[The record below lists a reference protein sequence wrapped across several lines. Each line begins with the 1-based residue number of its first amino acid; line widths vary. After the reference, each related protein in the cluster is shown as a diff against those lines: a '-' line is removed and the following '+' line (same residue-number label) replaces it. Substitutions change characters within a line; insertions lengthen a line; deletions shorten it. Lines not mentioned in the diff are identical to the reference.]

1 MKHHGTG
8 ARTSR
13 AGLLQTFRIRI
24 GRTAFMTPYIT
35 DRPAAYLPAQ
45 GRNSHI
51 PYGLYFCPDGSQV
64 LHCRNYTPTWVRQG
78 DGWPAQP
85 VKLLQTSQSRWVEYQ
100 CHGYFFRRGNHPI
113 GRRPVGRA
121 VRDEIARG
129 ESILNAFLAGKPVSE
144 YLIPLAAL
152 PHQFKSVH

>member
-1 MKHHGTG
+1 
-8 ARTSR
+8 
-13 AGLLQTFRIRI
+13 
-24 GRTAFMTPYIT
+24 MTPYIT
-35 DRPAAYLPAQ
+35 HRPAAYLPAQ

-51 PYGLYFCPDGSQV
+51 PYGLYVCPDGSQV

-85 VKLLQTSQSRWVEYQ
+85 VKLLETPQSRWVEYQ

-113 GRRPVGRA
+113 GRKPVGGA

-129 ESILNAFLAGKPVSE
+129 ESILNAFLAGKPVWR
-144 YLIPLAAL
+144 YLIQPPGCPDHLSSA
-152 PHQFKSVH
+152 H